1 MTTTNASGQLVFN
14 IGPGVT
20 IPFLAGPREAEEVR
34 DTQTQSPP
42 TPLTNPVPVETPV
55 RPAVQQEEE
64 KEVATPAVKLKRP
77 LPPPEEIPA
86 QIEETPAPS
95 GGQTPTAHS
104 TENANNVRQTEEPS
118 VSSLAMQLASI
129 SSRHLMNGACVAA
142 TETYVMAQRVAELGL
157 QQLNEQL
164 QRRGIHFDDK
174 ERDDLK
180 AVLLMLLIVVCAIFL
195 LGMGKQRMSTHWD
208 FYFPN

>member
-1 MTTTNASGQLVFN
+1 
-14 IGPGVT
+14 
-20 IPFLAGPREAEEVR
+20 
-34 DTQTQSPP
+34 
-42 TPLTNPVPVETPV
+42 
-55 RPAVQQEEE
+55 
-64 KEVATPAVKLKRP
+64 
-77 LPPPEEIPA
+77 
-86 QIEETPAPS
+86 
-95 GGQTPTAHS
+95 
-104 TENANNVRQTEEPS
+104 
-118 VSSLAMQLASI
+118 
-129 SSRHLMNGACVAA
+129 MNGACVAA